1 VLTVLAI
8 LILASVVTLLVVNAN
23 SSQSNTASM
32 SGSAPAILAGHDFT
46 PYLETSTRG
55 VTESAGRVTSSG
67 SEIVAVGSET
77 GQPVP
82 RAQFFV
88 SMNDGQSWTMG
99 TLTARGGGAPE
110 PGHAAL
116 FVAGGQ
122 GAWAAVGSD
131 SVWTSA
137 DGRSWTLASDSGLP
151 RLPGDQIMVLKR
163 TAAGFIAAGMNVPD
177 GNSARSTPVIFLSA
191 NGSGWQRLGD
201 NQLRLAADGGR
212 ALDIRLAASRGNR
225 VLIAGD
231 VATPQ
236 LTGTGRRRHTV
247 TVSTGGAW
255 LSDGNSG
262 WTPVT
267 VPTGYGA
274 RPQFTDAAVTE
285 NGFLLV
291 RPAVVDDAPAADV
304 YQSRNGTTWKY
315 AATLTVPGGFVP
327 SLMNGGSDGAVIT
340 GYSGR
345 TLVAF
350 FSRDGVRWQRSQVP
364 GDAAEVV
371 SGVAMTDAGAVIS
384 TGTGTTSTGSD
395 HELITMASPA
405 AGARVKILRMNSIA
419 GGAEPQLAVNAVAAA
434 GSEEVVAGGA
444 NGFPA
449 TWFSANGGVTWRRGT
464 GDALAV
470 FGRPGLEQLTSVTR
484 GAVGWVAVGC
494 VTAGSA
500 EHPVVLSS
508 ANGVI
513 WSAADGE
520 RAFAGTGLSTAQ
532 VAARD
537 GVYVIVGYQQVRAG
551 TIAAAWSSAGLSG
564 WQRADTPADALS
576 TGGNA
581 RMLAVTATGTGF
593 VAVGSRDSFPAA
605 WTSSDGRTWVRA
617 EVPLP
622 AGAMSGALQHV
633 AADGLTVIATG
644 VARTLAGAVAFS
656 ARSADGGRTWTGSV
670 LPVPADHTRVT
681 ALAAADG
688 VFIATGILG
697 TVPGQENVVVWTSRG
712 GMIWRQAEPSG
723 EGLTS
728 PGVQAITGLAAAG
741 QTVTGV
747 GFTASPASEQPIL
760 WQFGV
765 R

>member
-1 VLTVLAI
+1 
-8 LILASVVTLLVVNAN
+8 
-23 SSQSNTASM
+23 M

-55 VTESAGRVTSSG
+55 VTESAGRVTSDG

-88 SMNDGQSWTMG
+88 SMNNGQSWTAG
-99 TLTARGGGAPE
+99 SLTARGGGAPE
-110 PGHAAL
+110 PGHAAM

-137 DGRSWTLASDSGLP
+137 DGRQWTLTSASGLP
-151 RLPGDQIMVLKR
+151 RLPGDRIMVLKR
-163 TAAGFIAAGMNVPD
+163 TAAGFVAAGLNVPD
-177 GNSARSTPVIFLSA
+177 GNSARSTPVVFLSA
-191 NGSGWQRLGD
+191 NGIGWQRLGD
-201 NQLRLAADGGR
+201 SQLRLAAGGGR
-212 ALDIRLAASRGNR
+212 ALDIRLAASRGNL

-231 VATPQ
+231 VAAPQ

-247 TVSTGGAW
+247 TVTTGGAW
-255 LSDGNSG
+255 LSDGSKG

-267 VPTGYGA
+267 VPTGHGA
-274 RPQFTDAAVTE
+274 QPQFTDAAITG

-291 RPAVVDDAPAADV
+291 RPAVVNDAPAADV
-304 YQSRNGTTWKY
+304 YQSRNGTAWTY

-327 SLMNGGSDGAVIT
+327 SLMNGGPDGAVIT

-345 TLVAF
+345 TLITF

-364 GDAAEVV
+364 GNPGEVV

-384 TGTGTTSTGSD
+384 TGTGTSTGSD

-405 AGARVKILRMNSIA
+405 AGAGVKTLSMNAIP
-419 GGAEPQLAVNAVAAA
+419 GGVEPQLAVNAVAVA
-434 GSEEVVAGGA
+434 GSGEVVAGGA

-464 GDALAV
+464 GGALAV
-470 FGRPGLEQLTSVTR
+470 SGRPGLEQLTSVTG
-484 GAVGWVAVGC
+484 GAAGWVAVGD

-500 EHPVVLSS
+500 QHPLVLTS
-508 ANGVI
+508 ADGVI

-520 RAFAGTGLSTAQ
+520 RAFAGTGLSTGQ

-551 TIAAAWSSAGLSG
+551 TIAAAWCSAGLSG
-564 WQRADTPADALS
+564 WQRVAALS

-593 VAVGSRDSFPAA
+593 VAVGSRGSVPAA
-605 WTSSDGRTWVRA
+605 WTTSDGRSWVPA

-622 AGAMSGALQHV
+622 AGATSGVLQHA

-644 VARTLAGAVAFS
+644 VARTPAGLVVFS
-656 ARSADGGRTWTGSV
+656 VRSADGGRTWTGSV
-670 LPVPADHTRVT
+670 LPVPAERTRVT

-688 VFIATGILG
+688 TFIATGTLS
-697 TVPGQENVVVWTSRG
+697 TAPGQENVVVLTARDG
-712 GMIWRQAEPSG
+712 TTWRETRPSG
-723 EGLTS
+723 AGLTS
-728 PGVQAITGLAAAG
+728 TGVQAITGLAATG
-741 QTVTGV
+741 QTVAGV

-760 WQFGV
+760 WQFRV